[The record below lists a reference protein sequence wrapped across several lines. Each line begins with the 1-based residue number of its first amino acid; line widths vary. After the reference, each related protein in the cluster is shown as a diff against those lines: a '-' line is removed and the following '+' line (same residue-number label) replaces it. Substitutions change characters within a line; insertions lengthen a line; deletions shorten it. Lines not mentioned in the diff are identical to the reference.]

1 MSKPSHNENT
11 AQRNASSLES
21 AIKKEY
27 SNMSIKQVKKVKYR
41 SNGTWAFKFV
51 LGNA

>member
-1 MSKPSHNENT
+1 MSKPSHDENT

-27 SNMSIKQVKKVKYR
+27 SNMPIKQVKQVKST
-41 SNGTWAFKFV
+41 SNGTYAYIFV
-51 LGNA
+51 LGK